1 MTRGDK
7 ARGDRNAFADYGEGA
22 GGLSGGT
29 YEIDKFVS
37 IARKRASPELSDE
50 DPIDLWERG
59 LLLIQARA
67 AAHERAMQSS
77 RELILKF
84 LHLVVDALPAELR
97 ESDALTHDEHRPDG
111 LTTNRSYRPVR

>member
-7 ARGDRNAFADYGEGA
+7 TRDDRNAFADHGEGP

-29 YEIDKFVS
+29 YETDEFVS
-37 IARKRASPELSDE
+37 IARERASPELSDE
-50 DPIDLWERG
+50 DLIDLGEIG

-67 AAHERAMQSS
+67 AARARQSS

-84 LHLVVDALPAELR
+84 LHLVVDSLPAELR
-97 ESDALTHDEHRPDG
+97 ESDALTHDDHRPDG
-111 LTTNRSYRPVR
+111 